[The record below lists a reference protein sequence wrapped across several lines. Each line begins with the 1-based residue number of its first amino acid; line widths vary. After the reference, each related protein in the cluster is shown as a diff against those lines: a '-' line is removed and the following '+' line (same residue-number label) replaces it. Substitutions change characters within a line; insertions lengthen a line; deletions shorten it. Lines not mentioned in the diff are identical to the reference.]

1 MALLIK
7 SGAVVTA
14 EKTFTADILVEGET
28 IREVR
33 AGIAPQA
40 VHTVV
45 DATGMYVLPGG
56 IDVHTHLDMPFGG
69 TTSSD
74 DFETGTRAAAVGG
87 TTTLVDFAIQARGT
101 KMRAALDT
109 WWKKSEGKACIDYG
123 FHMIVTDLA
132 DAGLE
137 DMDDLVREG
146 VASFKLFM
154 AYPNVLMVDDAT
166 IFRALRQTA
175 KNGALIC
182 MHAENGSAI
191 DVIVR
196 QALAEGK
203 TAPIYHA
210 LTRPTRAEA
219 EAVHRSIALAEM
231 AGAPVYIVHL
241 SSEDA
246 LNQVREARDR
256 GLPAFAE
263 TCPQYLLLSIEDNM
277 PNKSFE
283 DAKYVFTPPLREK
296 KNQPKLWDGLKHD
309 HLQVVSTD
317 HCPFCFADQKQLGIH
332 DFTKIP
338 NGGPGVENRLQL
350 IHHYGVNS
358 GKLTL
363 NRFVE
368 LVATSP
374 ARIFGMYPKKGV
386 LAAGSDADIV
396 VWDPNAEHTISAK
409 THNMRVDYSM
419 FEGFRVTGNARQVFS
434 RGELIVENG
443 KFLGKPGRGRY
454 LRRAARGGAWQ

>member
-1 MALLIK
+1 MGLLIR
-7 SGAVVTA
+7 SGSVVSA
-14 EKTFTADILVEGET
+14 EKTLAADVLIEAGT
-28 IREVR
+28 IKEVR
-33 AGIAPQA
+33 AGIPADP
-40 VHTVV
+40 VHEVL
-45 DATGMYVLPGG
+45 DATGMLLLPGG
-56 IDVHTHLDMPFGG
+56 IDAHTHLDMPFGG

-74 DFETGTRAAAVGG
+74 DFETGTRAAAIGG

-101 KMRAALDT
+101 KMRDALDT
-109 WWKKSEGKACIDYG
+109 WWKKAESKACIDYG
-123 FHMIVTDLA
+123 LHMIVTDLPE
-132 DAGLE
+132 AGLE
-137 DMDDLVREG
+137 DMDGMVREG

-166 IFRALRQTA
+166 IFRALQQTA

-182 MHAENGSAI
+182 MHAENGSVI

-219 EAVHRSIALAEM
+219 EAVHRAIALAEM
-231 AGAPVYIVHL
+231 AGVPVYIVHL

-263 TCPQYLLLSIEDNM
+263 TCPQYLLLSIDAMNA
-277 PNKSFE
+277 PGFE
-283 DAKYVFTPPLREK
+283 SAKYVFTPPLREK
-296 KNQPKLWDGLKHD
+296 ENLPKLWDGLKDD

-317 HCPFCFADQKQLGIH
+317 HCPFCFEDQKALGKD

-338 NGGPGVENRLQL
+338 NGGPGIENRLQL
-350 IHHYGVNS
+350 LHHHGVS
-358 GKLTL
+358 AGKITL

-368 LVATSP
+368 ITSTAP
-374 ARIFGMYPKKGV
+374 ARIFGMYPKKG
-386 LAAGSDADIV
+386 AIAPGSDADIV
-396 VWDPNAEHTISAK
+396 VWDPKSEHLISAK
-409 THNMRVDYSM
+409 THHMRVDYSM
-419 FEGFRVTGNARQVFS
+419 FEGFKVVGNARQVFS
-434 RGELIVENG
+434 RGELIVDQG
-443 KFLGKPGRGRY
+443 QYVGRVGRGQY
-454 LRRAARGGAWQ
+454 LRRAARGGAWT